1 MKNKFFI
8 VVIASMLL
16 LAMSCNNAVNV
27 DQVLK
32 DENTRQEVLT
42 KIAADHEMMT
52 DFMEVMMKDNHA
64 KMMMKGHQGMKEMMI
79 GEGDMMQMMKDK
91 PDMVHNMM
99 SDMMKDG
106 KMMGHMM
113 QMMKDNEM
121 MSEECLQSC
130 MKMMDD
136 KGMSMDKKMSDD
148 QKDNHD
154 SHNH

>member
-32 DENTRQEVLT
+32 DENTRQEVFT

-64 KMMMKGHQGMKEMMI
+64 KMMMSKCGCLFLGAMMYV
-79 GEGDMMQMMKDK
+79 G
-91 PDMVHNMM
+91 
-99 SDMMKDG
+99 
-106 KMMGHMM
+106 
-113 QMMKDNEM
+113 
-121 MSEECLQSC
+121 LL
-130 MKMMDD
+130 
-136 KGMSMDKKMSDD
+136 
-148 QKDNHD
+148 
-154 SHNH
+154 